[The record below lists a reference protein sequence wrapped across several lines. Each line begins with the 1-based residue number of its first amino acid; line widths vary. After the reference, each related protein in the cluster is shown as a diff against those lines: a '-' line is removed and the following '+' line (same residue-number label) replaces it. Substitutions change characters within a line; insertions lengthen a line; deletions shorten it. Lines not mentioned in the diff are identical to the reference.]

1 MKVSQPTLSVEH
13 KIPSLRQQNMQKC
26 PEISALFK
34 ALSDDKSLMI
44 FNTVAMSPGDSS
56 VLVQNLNLTRK
67 QYYSK
72 MNSLTKQGLLI
83 RKNGKYHLTTMGK
96 IIYELQ
102 SIAGV
107 AVNNYWKLKAIDSLQ
122 TPENLPKHEL
132 IKLITTL
139 VEDPELR
146 EIILRTK

>member
-1 MKVSQPTLSVEH
+1 MEVSPNTLSVEQ
-13 KIPSLRQQNMQKC
+13 KIPSLRQQNEQKC

-34 ALSDDKSLMI
+34 ALSDDKSLML
-44 FNTVAMSPGDSS
+44 FNTVAMSPGNSS
-56 VLVQNLNLTRK
+56 TLVQNLNLTRK

-102 SIAGV
+102 SIVGV
-107 AVNNYWKLKAIDSLQ
+107 AVSNYWKLKAIDSLQ
-122 TPENLPKHEL
+122 TPENLPQHEL
-132 IKLITTL
+132 IKLINTL
-139 VEDPELR
+139 VEDQELR
-146 EIILRTK
+146 EIILRD